1 MRVSQSIIHQYI
13 RGEIMMKYKIIFVCA
28 LAGLCLCACGTKGD
42 KDKKVNAENTDNV
55 KEKEQDTSKEITPGE
70 SDLLFVNS
78 IEELWKDSEYV
89 VNATVKKR
97 TEIGDEETGEEI
109 EYELKINEWLKGSGE
124 SDEIKLKTWNNA
136 KNRYLDVYYYDFNA
150 DGTYVFFLKFSEQ
163 EGCYRIA
170 CETAGLIEV
179 EEDNRVNVQ
188 ENDQIFK
195 DCKTYEEVIKII
207 KTQQ

>member
-1 MRVSQSIIHQYI
+1 
-13 RGEIMMKYKIIFVCA
+13 MMKYKVIFVCA
-28 LAGLCLCACGTKGD
+28 LAGLCLCACGSKGD

-55 KEKEQDTSKEITPGE
+55 ETKEQDTSKQITPGQ

-78 IEELWKDSEYV
+78 IEELWEDSEYV
-89 VNATVKKR
+89 VNATIKNR

-109 EYELKINEWLKGSGE
+109 EYELKVNEWLKGSGE

-136 KNRYLDVYYYDFNA
+136 KNRYLDVYYYDFNP
-150 DGTYVFFLKFSEQ
+150 DETYVFFLKFSKK

-195 DCKTYEEVIKII
+195 DCKTYEDVIKII
-207 KTQQ
+207 KTQEE